1 MTSRRDDAARIG
13 TWLAL
18 EAVRD
23 ERESQD
29 AKWGEQ
35 NHSPIEWL
43 SVLVEEVGEAAQRA
57 NEIRW
62 RDNPESRQAYHDEMI
77 QVAAVAVA
85 AVEAFNRGTWAR

>member
-1 MTSRRDDAARIG
+1 MTSRRSDIE

-23 ERESQD
+23 ERERQD

-35 NHSPIEWL
+35 NHTPVEWL

-57 NEIRW
+57 NEIHW
-62 RDNPESRQAYHDEMI
+62 HDNPDSRREYHDEMV

-85 AVEAFNRGTWAR
+85 ALEAFGRGAWAHTV